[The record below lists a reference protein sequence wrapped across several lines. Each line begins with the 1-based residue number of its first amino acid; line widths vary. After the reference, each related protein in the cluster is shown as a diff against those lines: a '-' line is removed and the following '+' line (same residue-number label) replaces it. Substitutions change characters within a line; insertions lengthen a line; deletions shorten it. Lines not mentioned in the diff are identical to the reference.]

1 MIYLLGLVDMMMAIR
16 LLLYYWHEI
25 ACRNEYLKQKV
36 WMIFND
42 KEHCEALK
50 YNFTA
55 EFPEGTFGQ
64 KVHFR
69 DKEVGECQ
77 GINEFLTKTLW

>member
-1 MIYLLGLVDMMMAIR
+1 M
-16 LLLYYWHEI
+16 
-25 ACRNEYLKQKV
+25 RNEYLKQKV

-69 DKEVGECQ
+69 DKEVGECR
-77 GINEFLTKTLW
+77 GINEFLTKNTMVNGKMSALPFFSLTRLVIKMLTPT